1 MNKLYT
7 IEEIRKIA
15 VPIAQQY
22 GVEKLA
28 LFGSYAKGQAKEGS
42 DLDFIIEKGKIRGLE
57 FYGFI
62 NALEDAFAL
71 KVDMMTYQSMPKSIF
86 FGPIEEIVL
95 YEQCESRVEI
105 TTL

>member
-1 MNKLYT
+1 MNKPYT

-28 LFGSYAKGQAKEGS
+28 LFGSYAAGTAQENS

-57 FYGFI
+57 FYDFI
-62 NALEDAFAL
+62 NQLEDAFAL
-71 KVDMMTYQSMPKSIF
+71 KVDMLTYQSLPKSRF

-95 YEQCESRVEI
+95 YEQ
-105 TTL
+105 